1 MAIPIFRPNVL
12 RPWLSRHVPLAMI
25 GIGIALAVI
34 GLQETGVFQGIELA
48 LLDREF
54 RLRPLEN
61 KTVPIVI
68 VTISEADLVG
78 LNQFPISD
86 QTLSRVI
93 ERLKQENPTVIG
105 LNLYRDLPVEP
116 GYEDLLQTFRSTP
129 NLIGVKKYVKDSAGR
144 GVRPPPILRDRDQVA
159 FNDLVGDI
167 DGKIRRHLLSV
178 QTNGQTELSLG
189 TQLALTYLKTSG
201 ITPQRNAKGELQL
214 GRATYSALSRN
225 AGGYAQMKLD
235 GFQLLS
241 NYLKITDGIAKISIQ
256 DVLNGRIPPGL
267 LRDRIVVIGS
277 TSESSRGD
285 RFLVPYTTDVHT
297 VWFGAEIHANLAAQ
311 LISGALDGRT
321 MLQCLPEALEWAWIL
336 LWAGVG
342 TLLGWGIQSLR
353 SLIWIPLA
361 IGILWMTAHGLFLGG
376 WWILIV
382 SPFMAF
388 LAAGLTSRGY
398 WVWYT
403 LKQVNQSL
411 ELKVLERTQEL
422 QRQNLDLEQAK
433 LAADTANQAKSLFL
447 ASMNHELRTPLTSIL
462 GFSELLK
469 RSKNITEIEKEDL
482 EIINRSGNHLLDL
495 INNVLDLSK
504 IEAAAMT
511 IELETTDLG
520 ALLETVEQM
529 IQVNA
534 IEKQLTF
541 VAHYDPNLPAFVQ
554 LDQRKLR
561 QILIN
566 LLSNAVKFTRK
577 GSIRLD
583 VCLDVCLDAR
593 SQEPQLSFQVTDTGP
608 GISLDELPQV
618 FQPFFQT
625 ETGRQSQKGTGLGLA
640 ISQQFAEIMGGDLS
654 VQSTLGEGSIF
665 TLKLPFTLHEGPI
678 ALDPKPETTW
688 RLAPDQPDYR
698 ILVVDDEAPISRFL
712 VQLLSQV
719 GFDVRSTTDGT
730 AGLAEWQTWQP
741 HLLLLDLQMPDL
753 DGHAIAQHIRQVEQ
767 SIELDAMTP
776 SIKTRD
782 TILIAI
788 TANTEIYLPTIFASG
803 FDDMVS
809 KPFREQTILTKIGQH
824 LEVRFASLQ

>member
-1 MAIPIFRPNVL
+1 MAIPIFRSNLL
-12 RPWLSRHVPLAMI
+12 RPWLFRHFPLTMI
-25 GIGIALAVI
+25 GVGIALAVI
-34 GLQETGVFQGIELA
+34 GLQETGIFQGLELA
-48 LLDREF
+48 VLDREF

-61 KTVPIVI
+61 KTIPIVI

-93 ERLKQENPTVIG
+93 ERLKKENPTVIG

-116 GYEDLLQTFRSTP
+116 GYDDLLQTFRSTP

-178 QTNGQTELSLG
+178 QENGKTELSLG

-201 ITPQRNAKGELQL
+201 ITPQRNAKGEIQL

-225 AGGYAQMKLD
+225 AGGYAQMNLA

-241 NYLKITDGIAKISIQ
+241 NYLTVPGGISKISIQ
-256 DVLNGRIPPGL
+256 DVLNGRIPAGL

-285 RFLVPYTTDVHT
+285 RFLVPYTTDVNT

-342 TLLGWGIQSLR
+342 TLLGWSIQSLR

-361 IGILWMTAHGLFLGG
+361 IGILWMTAHGLFFGG
-376 WWILIV
+376 WWMLVV

-403 LKQVNQSL
+403 LNQINQSL
-411 ELKVLERTQEL
+411 ELKVLERTQAL
-422 QRQNLDLEQAK
+422 QQQNLDLEQAK
-433 LAADTANQAKSLFL
+433 IAADAANQAKSLFL
-447 ASMNHELRTPLTSIL
+447 ASMNHELRTPLTSVL

-511 IELETTDLG
+511 IELEPTDLRG
-520 ALLETVEQM
+520 LLESLEQM
-529 IQVNA
+529 IQGNV
-534 IEKQLTF
+534 IEKQLNFTTD
-541 VAHYDPNLPAFVQ
+541 YDPNLPACVQ

-566 LLSNAVKFTRK
+566 LLSNAVKFTRQ
-577 GSIRLD
+577 GTIRLD
-583 VCLDVCLDAR
+583 VHLDVR
-593 SQEPQLSFQVTDTGP
+593 SQQPQLSFQVTDTGP
-608 GISLDELPQV
+608 GISSDELSQV

-625 ETGRQSQKGTGLGLA
+625 EIGRQSQKGTGLGLA

-654 VQSTLGEGSIF
+654 VQSTLGQGSIF
-665 TLKLPFTLHEGPI
+665 TLNLPFTPHETPI
-678 ALDPKPETTW
+678 ALGPMPETTW
-688 RLAPDQPDYR
+688 QLAPDQPDYR
-698 ILVVDDEAPISRFL
+698 ILVVDDEAPIGRFL

-719 GFDVRSTTDGT
+719 GFDVRSSTDG
-730 AGLAEWQTWQP
+730 AAAIAQWQTWQP
-741 HLLLLDLQMPDL
+741 HLILLDLQMPDL
-753 DGHAIAQHIRQVEQ
+753 DGHAIARHIRQVEQ
-767 SIELDAMTP
+767 SRQLDPMTG
-776 SIKTRD
+776 SIDIRD

-788 TANTEIYLPTIFASG
+788 TANIEMNPAIIFSSG
-803 FDDMVS
+803 FDDTAW

-824 LEVRFASLQ
+824 LEVRYQTF

>member
-1 MAIPIFRPNVL
+1 MATPIFRSNLL
-12 RPWLSRHVPLAMI
+12 RPWLSRHFPLAMI
-25 GIGIALAVI
+25 GTGIALAVI
-34 GLQETGVFQGIELA
+34 GLQEIGIFQGLELA
-48 LLDREF
+48 VLDREF

-86 QTLSRVI
+86 QTLSKVI
-93 ERLKQENPTVIG
+93 ERIKQENPTVIG

-116 GYEDLLQTFRSTP
+116 GHEDLLQTFRSTP

-178 QTNGQTELSLG
+178 QENGKTELALG

-201 ITPQRNAKGELQL
+201 ITPQRNAKGEIQL

-225 AGGYAQMKLD
+225 AGGYAQMNLG

-241 NYLKITDGIAKISIQ
+241 NYLKVTGGIPKIPIQ

-342 TLLGWGIQSLR
+342 TLIGWSIQSLR
-353 SLIWIPLA
+353 SLIWIPLS

-376 WWILIV
+376 WWMLVV
-382 SPFMAF
+382 SPLMAF
-388 LAAGLTSRGY
+388 LAAGLSSRGY

-403 LKQVNQSL
+403 LNQINQSL

-422 QRQNLDLEQAK
+422 QQQNLDLEQAK
-433 LAADTANQAKSLFL
+433 LAADAANQAKSLFL

-469 RSKNITEIEKEDL
+469 RSKNLNATEKADL
-482 EIINRSGNHLLDL
+482 EIINRNGSYLLDL
-495 INNVLDLSK
+495 INNVLNLSK
-504 IEAAAMT
+504 VEAGAMT
-511 IELETTDLG
+511 IESEPTDLR

-529 IQVNA
+529 IQGHA

-541 VAHYDPNLPAFVQ
+541 IADYDPNLPAFVQ

-566 LLSNAVKFTRK
+566 LLSNAVKFTPK
-577 GSIRLD
+577 GTIRLD
-583 VCLDVCLDAR
+583 VGLNAR
-593 SQEPQLSFQVTDTGP
+593 SQQQQLSFQVTDTGP
-608 GISLDELPQV
+608 GISPDELLQV

-640 ISQQFAEIMGGDLS
+640 ISRQFAEIMGGDLS
-654 VQSTLGEGSIF
+654 AQSTLEQGSLF
-665 TLKLPFTLHEGPI
+665 TLNLPFMPHEAPI
-678 ALDPKPETTW
+678 ALGPMPETTL
-688 RLAPDQPDYR
+688 RLAPGQPRYR
-698 ILVVDDEAPISRFL
+698 ILVVDDEVSIGRFL

-719 GFDVRSTTDGT
+719 GFEVRSSPH
-730 AGLAEWQTWQP
+730 GLEGIAQWQTWQP

-753 DGHAIAQHIRQVEQ
+753 DGYTIAQHIRQLEQ
-767 SIELDAMTP
+767 SIQLDPMTS
-776 SIKTRD
+776 SIDRRD

-788 TANTEIYLPTIFASG
+788 TANIDTNPSTIFAAG
-803 FDDMVS
+803 FDDMVW
-809 KPFREQTILTKIGQH
+809 KPFREQTILIKIGQH
-824 LEVRFASLQ
+824 LEVRYQNL